1 MRLNTSSEFLDT
13 LSRNWWE
20 LIRAVSGIVDLDPE
34 QEGSGNDYTWNE
46 NIVRRVLLYVVF
58 VCLAF
63 LGGWKGIVLWFLC
76 PAFACM
82 FFELGYPDQKGA
94 YSGRGPRVWLSR
106 WYLST
111 LAVALIVLPFPA
123 WFRWL
128 IVLYWALTSYF
139 KSYFYRSELAYYS
152 QHKHENP
159 NRDHYRIANLPWQYL
174 RNGQELRAAEEYAE
188 VLKLDPDNWRAL
200 TVVEVMKS
208 NIAWHDKGITGLGF
222 TCDRCGWNAQRMIQ
236 DGSQLT
242 GVEHDAFFLKM
253 CPVCGR
259 RSEYSV
265 L

>member
-1 MRLNTSSEFLDT
+1 MRLNTPPEFLDT

-34 QEGSGNDYTWNE
+34 QEGNVYVWKYSELWN
-46 NIVRRVLLYVVF
+46 VF
-58 VCLAF
+58 YMIPFVILFF

-82 FFELGYPDQKGA
+82 FFELGYPDQQGA

-123 WFRWL
+123 WFRWM
-128 IVLYWALTSYF
+128 IVLYWALTSYRT
-139 KSYFYRSELAYYS
+139 SYFYRSELAYYS
-152 QHKHENP
+152 QHKLENP

-188 VLKLDPDNWRAL
+188 VLKLDPDNWRANM
-200 TVVEVMKS
+200 VVKIMQS
-208 NIAWHDKGITGLGF
+208 NLDWHAKGIVGLGF
-222 TCDRCGWNAQRMIQ
+222 TCAKCGWNKQRMVL